1 MNNIIPVLMC
11 GGSGT
16 RLWPVSRS
24 SEPKQFH
31 ALAGQ
36 SSLFQQT
43 VQRFRTEQ
51 YAEPIIVVNTSHR
64 DLALREI
71 GQLSTGAARL
81 LVEPCVRSTGPAI
94 AAAAALIAEEDPD
107 RLMLVAPSDHIMEQ
121 ADLFSQAVA
130 QAAQAAQQGRIVLFG
145 IRPTHPETGFG
156 YIKIEEAFD
165 SASFKVAGFVE
176 KPVRAVAE
184 KLVAGE
190 RHLWNSGIFMFTAR
204 TILDELE
211 RHAPEVLA
219 CARRALTL
227 AQRGNDTIRLAAEFD
242 TAPVISIDYAV
253 LERSDRLVCIPVS
266 PEWRDLGSWS
276 ALWDIG
282 SKDGNGNV
290 SRGDTLLQDVR
301 DSYVHG
307 NSRLVAVMGVEKIV
321 VVDTADAVLVSSLD
335 QAQNVGR
342 LAAELAASKRSEAS
356 LHRKVRRPWGSYE
369 SLRVGETFQVKH
381 IIVDVAG
388 RLSLQYH
395 HHRSEHWTVVS
406 GTARVTVGERVFVMT
421 ANESV
426 YIPKGDVHRLEN
438 IGDEELHLIE
448 VQCGTYLGE
457 DDIVRLEDQ
466 YDRIVAI

>member
-156 YIKIEEAFD
+156 YIEIEEAFD

-438 IGDEELHLIE
+438 IGDEELNLIE

>member
-130 QAAQAAQQGRIVLFG
+130 QAAQAAQRGRIVLFG

-156 YIKIEEAFD
+156 YIEIEEAFD
-165 SASFKVAGFVE
+165 NASFKVAGFVE

-184 KLVAGE
+184 KLLAGE

-227 AQRGNDTIRLAAEFD
+227 AQRGNDTIRLASEFD

-438 IGDEELHLIE
+438 IGDEELNLIE

>member
-130 QAAQAAQQGRIVLFG
+130 QAAQAARQGRIVLFG

-156 YIKIEEAFD
+156 YIEIEEAFD

-282 SKDGNGNV
+282 SKDGDGNV

-307 NSRLVAVMGVEKIV
+307 NSRLIAVMGVEKIV

>member
-1 MNNIIPVLMC
+1 MDNIIPVLMC

-31 ALAGQ
+31 ALSGD

-43 VQRFRTEQ
+43 VQRFRTDQ
-51 YAEPIIVVNTSHR
+51 YAEPLIIVNTNHR
-64 DLALREI
+64 DLALREF
-71 GQLSTGAARL
+71 GQLNTGTARL

-107 RLMLVAPSDHIMEQ
+107 RLMLVAPSDHLIEQ
-121 ADLFSQAVA
+121 SEVFSQAVA
-130 QAAQAAQQGRIVLFG
+130 RAAAAARQGQIVLFG

-156 YIKIEEAFD
+156 YIETGDAFNE
-165 SASFKVAGFVE
+165 SSFKVSGFVE
-176 KPVRAVAE
+176 KPKLADAE
-184 KLVAGE
+184 TLVSGGK
-190 RHLWNSGIFMFTAR
+190 HLWNSGIFMFTAR
-204 TILDELE
+204 TILEELE
-211 RHAPEVLA
+211 RYAPEVLA
-219 CARRALTL
+219 CARRALSM
-227 AQRGNDTIRLAAEFD
+227 AQRGNDTIRLASEFD

-253 LERSDRLVCIPVS
+253 MERSERLVCVPVA

-276 ALWDIG
+276 ALWDVG
-282 SKDGNGNV
+282 TKDGNGNV
-290 SRGDTLLQDVR
+290 LRGDTILHDVR

-307 NSRLVAVMGVEKIV
+307 NSRLVAVMGVEKLV
-321 VVDTADAVLVSSLD
+321 VIDTADAVLVGSLD

-342 LAAELAASKRSEAS
+342 LAAELAAAKRPEAS
-356 LHRKVRRPWGSYE
+356 THRKVRRPWGSYE
-369 SLRVGETFQVKH
+369 SLRVGESFQVKH

-406 GTARVTVGERVFVMT
+406 GTARVTVGENVSVMT
-421 ANESV
+421 ANQSV

-466 YDRIVAI
+466 YDRIVTI

>member
-307 NSRLVAVMGVEKIV
+307 NSRLIAVMGVEKIV

-438 IGDEELHLIE
+438 IGDEELNLIE

>member
-1 MNNIIPVLMC
+1 MDNIIPVLMC

-16 RLWPVSRS
+16 RLWPVSRA

-31 ALAGQ
+31 ALSGER
-36 SSLFQQT
+36 SLFQQT
-43 VQRFRTEQ
+43 VQRFRTEL
-51 YAEPIIVVNTSHR
+51 YAEPLVIVNNIHR

-71 GQLSTGAARL
+71 GELQSGPVRL
-81 LVEPCVRSTGPAI
+81 LVEPSVRSTAPAI

-107 RLMLVAPSDHIMEQ
+107 RLMLVAPSDHVIEK
-121 ADLFSQAVA
+121 AEVFSDAVSQAT
-130 QAAQAAQQGRIVLFG
+130 QAARQGQIVLFG
-145 IRPTHPETGFG
+145 IRPTHAETGFG
-156 YIKIEEAFD
+156 YMEVGEPFD
-165 SASFKVAGFVE
+165 DLSFRVAGFVE
-176 KPVRAVAE
+176 KPKRSAAE
-184 KLVAGE
+184 ALFAGG

-204 TILDELE
+204 TIMAEIE
-211 RHAPEVLA
+211 QYAPDVMA
-219 CARRALTL
+219 CARRAVST
-227 AQRGNDTIRLAAEFD
+227 AHRSNDTIRLSAEFD

-253 LERSDRLVCIPVS
+253 MEKSERLVCVPVS
-266 PEWRDLGSWS
+266 PNWRDLGSWP

-282 SKDGNGNV
+282 SKDTNGNV
-290 SRGDTLLQDVR
+290 ARGDTVLHDVR
-301 DSYVHG
+301 NSYVHG
-307 NSRLVAVMGVEKIV
+307 GSRLVAVMGVERIV
-321 VVDTADAVLVSSLD
+321 VVDTADAVLISSLD

-342 LAAELAASKRSEAS
+342 LAIELASVKRPEAN

-369 SLRVGETFQVKH
+369 CLRQGEGFQVKH
-381 IIVDVAG
+381 IIVDIAG

-406 GTARVTVGERVFVMT
+406 GTARVTVGDRVFVMT

-438 IGDEELHLIE
+438 IGDDELHLIE

-466 YDRIVAI
+466 YDRIVTI

>member
-1 MNNIIPVLMC
+1 MNNTIPVLMC

-121 ADLFSQAVA
+121 PDLFSQAVA
-130 QAAQAAQQGRIVLFG
+130 QAAQAARQGRIVPFG

-156 YIKIEEAFD
+156 YIEIEEAFD

-307 NSRLVAVMGVEKIV
+307 NSRLIAVMGVEKIV

-438 IGDEELHLIE
+438 IGDEELNLIE

>member
-156 YIKIEEAFD
+156 YIEIEEAFD

-282 SKDGNGNV
+282 PKDGNGNV

>member
-156 YIKIEEAFD
+156 YIEIEEAFD

-176 KPVRAVAE
+176 KPARAVAE

-290 SRGDTLLQDVR
+290 SRGDTLLQDVS

-307 NSRLVAVMGVEKIV
+307 NSRLIAVMGVEKIV

-342 LAAELAASKRSEAS
+342 LAAELAASKRPEAS

-438 IGDEELHLIE
+438 IGDEQLHLIE

>member
-156 YIKIEEAFD
+156 YIEIEEAFD

-184 KLVAGE
+184 TLVAGE

-290 SRGDTLLQDVR
+290 SRGDTLLQDVS

-307 NSRLVAVMGVEKIV
+307 NSRLIAVMGVEKIV

-395 HHRSEHWTVVS
+395 HHRSEHWTAVS

-438 IGDEELHLIE
+438 IGDEELNLIE

>member
-1 MNNIIPVLMC
+1 MNSIIPVLMC

-156 YIKIEEAFD
+156 YIEIEEAFD

-438 IGDEELHLIE
+438 IGDEQLHLIE

>member
-31 ALAGQ
+31 ALAGER
-36 SSLFQQT
+36 SLFQQT
-43 VQRFRTEQ
+43 VQRFRTEH
-51 YAEPIIVVNTSHR
+51 YAEPLIIVNNNHR
-64 DLALREI
+64 DLALREF
-71 GQLSTGAARL
+71 GEVSSGAVRL
-81 LVEPCVRSTGPAI
+81 LVEPSVRSTAPAI

-107 RLMLVAPSDHIMEQ
+107 RLMLVAPSDHMIEQ
-121 ADLFSQAVA
+121 AEIFTEAVA
-130 QAAQAAQQGRIVLFG
+130 QAAEAARLGQIVLFG
-145 IRPTHPETGFG
+145 IRPTHAETGFG
-156 YIKIEEAFD
+156 YIEVGEFYD
-165 SASFKVAGFVE
+165 SSSYKVAGFVE
-176 KPVRAVAE
+176 KPNRPAAE
-184 KLVAGE
+184 ALFAGG

-204 TILDELE
+204 TILEELE
-211 RHAPEVLA
+211 RYAPEVLA
-219 CARRALTL
+219 CARRALSS
-227 AQRGNDTIRLAAEFD
+227 AQRGNDTIRLSAEFNA
-242 TAPVISIDYAV
+242 APAISIDYAV
-253 LERSDRLVCIPVS
+253 MEHSERLICVPVS

-276 ALWDIG
+276 ALWEVG

-290 SRGDTLLQDVR
+290 SRGDTILHDVR
-301 DSYVHG
+301 NSYVHG

-321 VVDTADAVLVSSLD
+321 VVDTADAVLVGSID

-342 LAAELAASKRSEAS
+342 LANELAAARRSEAAT
-356 LHRKVRRPWGSYE
+356 HRKVRRPWGSYE
-369 SLRVGETFQVKH
+369 SLRVGEGFQVKH

-395 HHRSEHWTVVS
+395 HYRSEHWTVVS
-406 GTARVTVGERVFVMT
+406 GTARVTVGDTVSVMK

-448 VQCGTYLGE
+448 VQCGSYLGE

-466 YDRIVAI
+466 YDRIVTS

>member
-1 MNNIIPVLMC
+1 MNNITPVLMC

-31 ALAGQ
+31 ALAGE

-43 VQRFRTEQ
+43 VQRFRAEQ
-51 YAEPIIVVNTSHR
+51 FAEPIIVVNTNHR

-71 GQLSTGAARL
+71 GQLSSGAARL
-81 LVEPCVRSTGPAI
+81 LVEPCIRSTGPAI

-107 RLMLVAPSDHIMEQ
+107 RLMLVAPSDHIVEQ
-121 ADLFSQAVA
+121 ADIFSQAVA
-130 QAAQAAQQGRIVLFG
+130 QAVQAAQQGRIVLFG
-145 IRPTHPETGFG
+145 IRPSHPETGFG
-156 YIKIEEAFD
+156 YIEIGEPFD
-165 SASFKVAGFVE
+165 DASFEVAGFVE

-184 KLVAGE
+184 KLIAGE
-190 RHLWNSGIFMFTAR
+190 QHLWNSGIFMFTAR

-219 CARRALTL
+219 SARRALAT

-253 LERSDRLVCIPVS
+253 MERSDRLVCIPVA
-266 PEWRDLGSWS
+266 PDWRDLGSWS

-307 NSRLVAVMGVEKIV
+307 ASRLVAVMGVEKV
-321 VVDTADAVLVSSLD
+321 VVIDTADAVLVSSLD

-342 LAAELAASKRSEAS
+342 LAAELAAAKRPEAS

-381 IIVDVAG
+381 IVVDVAG

-466 YDRIVAI
+466 YDRIVTS

>member
-156 YIKIEEAFD
+156 YIEIEEAFD

-290 SRGDTLLQDVR
+290 SRGDTLLQDVS

-307 NSRLVAVMGVEKIV
+307 NSRLIAVMGVEKIV

-438 IGDEELHLIE
+438 IGDEQLHLIE

>member
-107 RLMLVAPSDHIMEQ
+107 RLMLVAPSDHMMEQ

-156 YIKIEEAFD
+156 YIEIEEAFD

-176 KPVRAVAE
+176 KPARAVAE

-301 DSYVHG
+301 NSYVHG
-307 NSRLVAVMGVEKIV
+307 NSRLIAVMGVEKIV

-438 IGDEELHLIE
+438 IGDEQLHLIE

>member
-16 RLWPVSRS
+16 RLWPISRS

-43 VQRFRTEQ
+43 VQRFRAEQ
-51 YAEPIIVVNTSHR
+51 YAEPIIVVNTNHR

-71 GQLSTGAARL
+71 GQLDAGAARL

-121 ADLFSQAVA
+121 ADIFSEAVA
-130 QAAQAAQQGRIVLFG
+130 QAARAAQQGRIVLFG

-156 YIKIEEAFD
+156 YIEIDEAFD
-165 SASFKVAGFVE
+165 GASFKVAGFVE

-211 RHAPEVLA
+211 RHAPDVLA
-219 CARRALTL
+219 CARRALAA

-253 LERSDRLVCIPVS
+253 MERSDRLVCIPVS

-301 DSYVHG
+301 NSYVHG
-307 NSRLVAVMGVEKIV
+307 NSRLVAVMGVEKV
-321 VVDTADAVLVSSLD
+321 VVIDTADAVLVSSLD

-342 LAAELAASKRSEAS
+342 LAAELAASKRSEAA

-381 IIVDVAG
+381 IVVDVAG

-406 GTARVTVGERVFVMT
+406 GTARVTVGERVFTMT

>member
-1 MNNIIPVLMC
+1 MDNIIPVLMC
-11 GGSGT
+11 GGAGT
-16 RLWPVSRS
+16 RLWPVSRA

-31 ALAGQ
+31 VLSGER
-36 SSLFQQT
+36 SLFQQT
-43 VQRFRTEQ
+43 VQRFSTEL
-51 YAEPIIVVNTSHR
+51 YAEPLIIVNNTHR

-71 GQLSTGAARL
+71 CELKSGPVRL
-81 LVEPCVRSTGPAI
+81 LVEPSVRSTAPAI

-107 RLMLVAPSDHIMEQ
+107 RLMLVAPSDHLIEQ
-121 ADLFSQAVA
+121 AEVFSDAVA
-130 QAAQAAQQGRIVLFG
+130 QAAQAARQGQIVLFG
-145 IRPTHPETGFG
+145 IRPTHAETGFG
-156 YIKIEEAFD
+156 YIEVGEFFD
-165 SASFKVAGFVE
+165 DVSCRVAGFVE
-176 KPVRAVAE
+176 KPKRTIAE
-184 KLVAGE
+184 ALLSGG

-204 TILDELE
+204 TIMEELQE
-211 RHAPEVLA
+211 YAPDVIN
-219 CARRALTL
+219 CARRAVTM
-227 AQRGNDTIRLAAEFD
+227 AHRSNDTIRLSADFE
-242 TAPVISIDYAV
+242 TAPAVSIDYAV
-253 LERSDRLVCIPVS
+253 MEKSARLVCVPVS
-266 PEWRDLGSWS
+266 PNWRDLGSWS
-276 ALWDIG
+276 ALWDVG

-290 SRGDTLLQDVR
+290 ARGDTILHDVR
-301 DSYVHG
+301 NSYVHG

-321 VVDTADAVLVSSLD
+321 VVDTADAVLVGSLD

-342 LAAELAASKRSEAS
+342 LASELAAVRRPEAN

-369 SLRVGETFQVKH
+369 SLRVGEGFQVKH

-406 GTARVTVGERVFVMT
+406 GTARVTVGDRIFVMT

-438 IGDEELHLIE
+438 IGDDELHLIE

-466 YDRIVAI
+466 YDRIIAS

>member
-282 SKDGNGNV
+282 PKDGNGNV

>member
-156 YIKIEEAFD
+156 YIEIEEAFD

-204 TILDELE
+204 TILGELE

-307 NSRLVAVMGVEKIV
+307 NSRLIAVMGVEKIV

>member
-1 MNNIIPVLMC
+1 MDNIIPVLMC

-31 ALAGQ
+31 ALSGEA
-36 SSLFQQT
+36 SLFQQT
-43 VQRFRTEQ
+43 VQRFHTDQ
-51 YAEPIIVVNTSHR
+51 YAEPIIVVNSNHR
-64 DLALREI
+64 DLAMREI
-71 GQLSTGAARL
+71 GQLNRGAARL

-121 ADLFSQAVA
+121 AEIFSHAVA
-130 QAAQAAQQGRIVLFG
+130 QAAKAARQGRIVLFG

-156 YIKIEEAFD
+156 YIELGEAFD
-165 SASFKVAGFVE
+165 DASFKVGGFVE
-176 KPVRAVAE
+176 KPVRVAAE
-184 KLVAGE
+184 ALVAGE

-204 TILDELE
+204 TILEELE
-211 RHAPEVLA
+211 RHSPEVLA
-219 CARRALTL
+219 SARRALAL

-253 LERSDRLVCIPVS
+253 MERSDRLVCIPVA

-276 ALWDIG
+276 ALWDLG
-282 SKDGNGNV
+282 SKDDKGNV
-290 SRGDTLLQDVR
+290 SRGDTLLHDVR

-307 NSRLVAVMGVEKIV
+307 NSRLVAVLGVENV
-321 VVDTADAVLVSSLD
+321 VVIDTPDAVLVSSLD

-342 LAAELAASKRSEAS
+342 LAAQLAASKRSEAS
-356 LHRKVRRPWGSYE
+356 LHKKVRRPWGSYE

-381 IIVDVAG
+381 IVVDVAG

-466 YDRIVAI
+466 YDRIVAA

>member
-156 YIKIEEAFD
+156 YIEIEEAFD
-165 SASFKVAGFVE
+165 SASFKVTGFVE

-290 SRGDTLLQDVR
+290 SRGDTLLQDVS

-307 NSRLVAVMGVEKIV
+307 NSRLIAVMGVEKIV